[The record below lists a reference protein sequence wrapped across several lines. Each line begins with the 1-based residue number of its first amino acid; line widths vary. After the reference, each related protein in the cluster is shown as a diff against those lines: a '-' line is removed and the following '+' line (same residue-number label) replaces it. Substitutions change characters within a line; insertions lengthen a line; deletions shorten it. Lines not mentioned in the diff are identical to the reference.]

1 MDKMDQQALNYS
13 GEIWVTHFNAE
24 AADLFREQV
33 LQKAKEGPDIPITI
47 RINSYGGFVDS
58 LAKMLETMDEVPN
71 KFITIASGCAMSC
84 GAILLS
90 HGDMRFCGPYSRV
103 MIHNVSSGSWGD
115 AYSLKADSEE
125 THRLNKLFMGLL
137 AENCD
142 LTYGQ
147 LQNKIKESLGSKEIW
162 LNAEDAKKFGIVDMV
177 GIPRILPQLSWGF
190 SIEEKEKPEP
200 KTKRKT
206 SSKKT
211 SSKKTSNKKR

>member
-1 MDKMDQQALNYS
+1 MDKNAPSDS
-13 GEIWVTHFNAE
+13 GEIWVVDFNAE
-24 AADLFREQV
+24 AARAFREQV
-33 LQKAKEGPDIPITI
+33 LLKAKEDPTMPIVV
-47 RINSYGGFVDS
+47 RINSYGGYVDS
-58 LAKMLETMDEVPN
+58 LAKMIETMDEVPN

-142 LTYGQ
+142 LTYSQ

-162 LNAEDAKKFGIVDMV
+162 LNAEDAKKFGIIDMV

-190 SIEEKEKPEP
+190 SVEEKEKPEP